1 MEIVKVEWR
10 GVKVPFGHPEDSGG
24 KQLVRYALLLWMQAD
39 NGLMGVG
46 EASPPGTGSEE
57 RIAVIGTMLHD
68 LASTTLGLSPSM
80 AFDIVSALAPHTPDG
95 DTLRFGL
102 ETAALDLMG
111 QQYMRPIED
120 LLSGVIDYVPM
131 CADISFVDPDEAV
144 RRAVAA
150 VEDGYKCIKLSIG
163 SRFPEHDLDVVR
175 EVRAAIG
182 PGIAIRADADEAWSP
197 ERAIATLKLL
207 EPFGLEFV
215 EQPVMGLDL
224 KGMAQVR
231 RAVAIPIAADE
242 SVHTVEEAEK
252 VIEAGAA
259 DVLVVKPAAAGGIR
273 AAQSIMALCAEN
285 GLRSII
291 ASSLETGV
299 GTAAALHLTSCLG
312 EAEASGLSSG
322 KLLESDLLV
331 HPLVPVR
338 GHMTVPQTPGL
349 GIEVDRDAVDR
360 YTTGVMGVVR

>member
-1 MEIVKVEWR
+1 
-10 GVKVPFGHPEDSGG
+10 
-24 KQLVRYALLLWMQAD
+24 
-39 NGLMGVG
+39 
-46 EASPPGTGSEE
+46 
-57 RIAVIGTMLHD
+57 
-68 LASTTLGLSPSM
+68 
-80 AFDIVSALAPHTPDG
+80 
-95 DTLRFGL
+95 
-102 ETAALDLMG
+102 
-111 QQYMRPIED
+111 
-120 LLSGVIDYVPM
+120 M

-150 VEDGYKCIKLSIG
+150 VEDGYQCVKLSIG
-163 SRFPEHDLDVVR
+163 SRFPEHDLAVVSQVR
-175 EVRAAIG
+175 EAIG
-182 PGIAIRADADEAWSP
+182 PRIAIRADADEAWSP
-197 ERAIATLKLL
+197 ERAIATLRQL
-207 EPFGLEFV
+207 EEFRLEFV

-231 RAVAIPIAADE
+231 RAVDIPIAADE
-242 SVHTVEEAEK
+242 SMHTVGDAEK

-259 DVLVVKPAAAGGIR
+259 DVLVVKPTAAGGIR
-273 AAQSIMALCAEN
+273 ASQRIMALCREN

-291 ASSLETGV
+291 ASSMETGV